1 MPSSRDT
8 WGELRSA
15 CHAARQHPREAARA
29 LWLLCVEIGGT
40 PDFWRLEWEG
50 ESDEGEAMLTYM
62 RQTLPPECWDAITWV
77 RGINGMGCLASFDT
91 YEETYEIYPY
101 GLSLALYQCGLL
113 WLALDGT
120 SIRECSCV
128 VRASGVSAVG
138 CCDNHGV
145 MYEAWHGEDAWDDH
159 AQHFAWYDRWLARCP
174 SVGIINAHG
183 ERPDWAP
190 ERTWWIDDKDQ
201 QNEAAAVDRAHRG

>member
-40 PDFWRLEWEG
+40 PDFWRLEWEV

-77 RGINGMGCLASFDT
+77 RGINGVRGDLRD
-91 YEETYEIYPY
+91 I
-101 GLSLALYQCGLL
+101 
-113 WLALDGT
+113 
-120 SIRECSCV
+120 SIRPFAGALP
-128 VRASGVSAVG
+128 VRSAVVG
-138 CCDNHGV
+138 
-145 MYEAWHGEDAWDDH
+145 
-159 AQHFAWYDRWLARCP
+159 AR
-174 SVGIINAHG
+174 
-183 ERPDWAP
+183 RY
-190 ERTWWIDDKDQ
+190 IDP
-201 QNEAAAVDRAHRG
+201 